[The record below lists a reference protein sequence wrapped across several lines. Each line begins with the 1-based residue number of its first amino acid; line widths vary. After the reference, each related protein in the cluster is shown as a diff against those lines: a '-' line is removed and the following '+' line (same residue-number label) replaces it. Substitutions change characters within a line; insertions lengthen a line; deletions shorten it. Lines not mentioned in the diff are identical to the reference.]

1 MRKNETLARVAAH
14 VDLTKVS
21 QTELETGGPDK
32 LNQIVDRE
40 EGVEQHL
47 AELAAEESRKRPVE
61 QLNDIS
67 EEDRAHELD
76 DEVEHDGDEVTDCAR
91 NEYELNMNQ
100 QNLNQRISNTKKV
113 VQVKNKVT
121 DQRTTMDT
129 NANSNRK

>member
-21 QTELETGGPDK
+21 QTELETGGPDQ